1 MFGSKPL
8 LPEIRRRLIGLN
20 PMALQELCDRQQTV
34 HGLLITGSFVFPNI
48 RKDQTN
54 QRQQNQ
60 KAKG

>member
-20 PMALQELCDRQQTV
+20 PMALQELCDRQQTM
-34 HGLLITGSFVFPNI
+34 HCLLITGNVVLPNI

-60 KAKG
+60 KGEG